1 MKWQNRMKYSDIM
14 LIVLWK
20 NLVLC
25 LMKSFQNTKPLTQV
39 FFFYFVL
46 SFRLAILLNKNKIR
60 HLEWIK
66 YQTINKAE
74 AKISVLLIKKLPFF
88 RHRGFFSVNFV
99 YLQNSQ
105 QFLWIVTHSTHI
117 HWGFSFLFGPCI
129 FCPFLGVKFIQL
141 RIFPFWIKK
150 KSCWKIQSVV

>member
-1 MKWQNRMKYSDIM
+1 MTKQNEILWYYAYRPLKKPCLVSDEVFSKYETS
-14 LIVLWK
+14 
-20 NLVLC
+20 
-25 LMKSFQNTKPLTQV
+25 NTGV
-39 FFFYFVL
+39 FFYFVL